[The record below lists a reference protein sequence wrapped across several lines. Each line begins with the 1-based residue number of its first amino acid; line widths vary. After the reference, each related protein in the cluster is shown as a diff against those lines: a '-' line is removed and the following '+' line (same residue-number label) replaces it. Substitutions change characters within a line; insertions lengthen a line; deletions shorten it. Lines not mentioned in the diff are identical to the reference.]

1 MTVDDV
7 ISKIPRGTL
16 PLLPSPEFI
25 PDRRRGR
32 IMLAVETFSRHM
44 TDEGWQLQLGLEEAG
59 YCLYGKGFPHDETS
73 VPDILAL
80 TSPGTVIV
88 QDKREWD
95 PTRDGCFD
103 KTVAFRGCGCLR
115 DEPHVFR
122 VTVSKDA
129 HQGPAYHRAAHD
141 EIGTHAWIV
150 YYNPRVVCH
159 MASWIRPEHCIRTY
173 HSLNS
178 EDVPVFA
185 SERRGCLLSGAIS
198 EHFYP
203 LRTRLARNHQRLPE
217 TVYLQHPG
225 YNANGHKTP
234 GFLKTL
240 SKYKVAICT
249 ASIFGYTLRKLIE
262 ATACGCRVI
271 TDLPYDEVMPEI
283 DGNFIRVEPSSP
295 VSYIADVVS
304 EAINSYDP
312 DLQRRFAKRAIAFYD
327 YRSLYGQLAYDIA
340 SMRRSYE

>member
-1 MTVDDV
+1 
-7 ISKIPRGTL
+7 
-16 PLLPSPEFI
+16 
-25 PDRRRGR
+25 
-32 IMLAVETFSRHM
+32 MLAVETFSRHM

-129 HQGPAYHRAAHD
+129 TRACLSPRRSRRD
-141 EIGTHAWIV
+141 RHARMDRL
-150 YYNPRVVCH
+150 YNPSVVCH

-185 SERRGCLLSGAIS
+185 SERRG
-198 EHFYP
+198 
-203 LRTRLARNHQRLPE
+203 
-217 TVYLQHPG
+217 
-225 YNANGHKTP
+225 
-234 GFLKTL
+234 
-240 SKYKVAICT
+240 
-249 ASIFGYTLRKLIE
+249 
-262 ATACGCRVI
+262 AC
-271 TDLPYDEVMPEI
+271 
-283 DGNFIRVEPSSP
+283 
-295 VSYIADVVS
+295 
-304 EAINSYDP
+304 
-312 DLQRRFAKRAIAFYD
+312 
-327 YRSLYGQLAYDIA
+327 
-340 SMRRSYE
+340 